1 MSDEKRWREKLSDRV
16 VVICERQG
24 IRESDCEPLVKS
36 WLEHIHPEVRP
47 TVGGVIM
54 GATRKIWNLKPID

>member
-1 MSDEKRWREKLSDRV
+1 MSEEKRWREKLSDRV

-24 IRESDCEPLVKS
+24 VREQDCAQLVKG

-47 TVGGVIM
+47 TVSGVLM
-54 GATRKIWNLKPID
+54 TATRKV